1 LFLFKYER
9 KKIQKRILKVF
20 IRWNAHTI
28 KMALQ
33 QVLNVPRRFDE
44 LLNLVN
50 KGALRAAMNSVL
62 SNKQPL
68 SQFKLFVYES
78 GVRYERGVAFRVE
91 ELVPGT
97 NIQISDYVYSEEFY
111 NELIGKG
118 VPELKFR
125 LWSRYAKDSGLVR
138 ELMLEIKRAT
148 FNQSVAT
155 ESVSEH
161 NSLPDLE
168 SIVERL

>member
-1 LFLFKYER
+1 
-9 KKIQKRILKVF
+9 
-20 IRWNAHTI
+20 
-28 KMALQ
+28 MALQ

-44 LLNLVN
+44 LLDNVN

-62 SNKQPL
+62 FNKQPV

-91 ELVPGT
+91 ELVPGST
-97 NIQISDYVYSEEFY
+97 IQIADYVYSDEFY
-111 NELIGKG
+111 ANLIGRG

-125 LWSRYAKDSGLVR
+125 LWSRYSKDSGLVR

-148 FNQSVAT
+148 FNQPNDTDSACEQEDDT
-155 ESVSEH
+155 PM
-161 NSLPDLE
+161 PDLVAPLPGTE
-168 SIVERL
+168 GRL

>member
-1 LFLFKYER
+1 
-9 KKIQKRILKVF
+9 
-20 IRWNAHTI
+20 
-28 KMALQ
+28 MALQ

-44 LLNLVN
+44 LLDKVN
-50 KGALRAAMNSVL
+50 KGALRSAMNKIL
-62 SNKQPL
+62 SNKQHIT
-68 SQFKLFVYES
+68 QFTLFAYDSGIRVES
-78 GVRYERGVAFRVE
+78 GNEFRVE
-91 ELVPGT
+91 LLVPGT
-97 NIQISDYVYSEEFY
+97 TIPIADYVYSEEFY

-125 LWSRYAKDSGLVR
+125 LWSRYTKNSGLVR

-148 FNQSVAT
+148 FNPSVAT

-168 SIVERL
+168 SIGERL

>member
-1 LFLFKYER
+1 
-9 KKIQKRILKVF
+9 
-20 IRWNAHTI
+20 
-28 KMALQ
+28 MALQ

-44 LLNLVN
+44 LLDNVN

-62 SNKQPL
+62 YNKQPL
-68 SQFKLFVYES
+68 TQFKLFVYES

-97 NIQISDYVYSEEFY
+97 NIQIADYVYSDEFY
-111 NELIGKG
+111 TNLIGQG

-148 FNQSVAT
+148 FNQPADT
-155 ESVSEH
+155 ESVSEQEQ
-161 NSLPDLE
+161 STPMPDLVAVLPGAE
-168 SIVERL
+168 GRL